1 MEKLFESSGMVVKSY
16 VYLIILQ
23 FTVNLSCKSQG
34 MDRTFSDKI
43 VLDQEQRAPWLPYK
57 SQLAHIGIYNNPYY
71 VN

>member
-34 MDRTFSDKI
+34 MDRTVFLTRLSWIKNKEH
-43 VLDQEQRAPWLPYK
+43 LGYLTKASW
-57 SQLAHIGIYNNPYY
+57 HI
-71 VN
+71 